1 MCVWVRAH
9 TRVWR
14 PEFVATICLYS
25 PLHWL
30 SQGSSVRCGINLG
43 AGDLGV
49 VSRAYLLSNGL
60 SF

>member
-14 PEFVATICLYS
+14 PESVVTICLYS

-30 SQGSSVRCGINLG
+30 SRGSSVRCGVNLG

-49 VSRAYLLSNGL
+49 VPHAYLANVLSL
-60 SF
+60 